1 LSAEDELG
9 EFRSAMIFLVPFDRS
24 FLDRS
29 WDWLRDPEIKRLTM
43 APDFTRA
50 DQLAFFAHLPARED
64 YKIWGVVADTRPIGA
79 AGIKN
84 ISAGSGEAFLY
95 IGDKSWWG
103 RGAGVEILQLCE
115 AKARDLGL
123 TELRMEAAPWN
134 ERSVRA
140 FEKAGF
146 IVQGSGDDDLIRM
159 AKQLA
164 PTARRKSTPAA
175 TQSRG
180 RLVENEFM
188 ASNLDLLFNQP
199 EYFRLHD
206 NGTGRFFQWQEG
218 ERIVGAVHF
227 TSVAE
232 GIFRS
237 PALGTFGGY
246 SFDGDPNPPRMLAF
260 HDAVEE
266 RLREIGARE
275 LEILLA
281 PADHD
286 QAAFATVVYV
296 LQSRGFQIGRTDLN
310 YSLEV
315 NDQPFERRISYG
327 NRKRLKKC
335 AREGVLARQ
344 FGNDR
349 LDDVYEVIARNR
361 AQKNYP
367 VSMTLEGLREMVEL
381 FPDRFS
387 LFGAEFEGALI
398 ASAVCIALTGD
409 ILYVFYWGD
418 LPGHSE
424 RSPIVPVAEQIYSFA
439 QEHGF
444 RLLDAGISTVA
455 GEPNLGLI
463 HFKRGLGFSESLKLR
478 MTKALG

>member
-1 LSAEDELG
+1 LASPVQG
-9 EFRSAMIFLVPFDRS
+9 SIFLVPFDRS

-29 WDWLRDPEIKRLTM
+29 WDWLRDPEIKKLTM
-43 APDFTRA
+43 APDFNRE
-50 DQLAFFAHLPARED
+50 DQLAFFAGLPRRAD
-64 YKIWGVVADTRPIGA
+64 YKIWGVVAGAQPIGA
-79 AGIKN
+79 AGIKR
-84 ISAGSGEAFLY
+84 ISGESGEAFLY
-95 IGDKSWWG
+95 IGDKAWWG
-103 RGAGVEILQLCE
+103 RGAGLEILRLCE
-115 AKARDLGL
+115 AKAQELGL
-123 TELRMEAAPWN
+123 RELRMEAAPGN

-140 FEKAGF
+140 FAKAGF
-146 IVQGSGDDDLIRM
+146 VAEAHGEDQMVRM
-159 AKQLA
+159 RKQLA
-164 PTARRKSTPAA
+164 PVVRPKRPVSPEG
-175 TQSRG
+175 RG
-180 RLVENEFM
+180 RLVENAFM
-188 ASNLDLLFNQP
+188 PSNIDLLFNQP

-206 NGTGRFFQWQEG
+206 NGSGRFFQWQESD
-218 ERIVGAVHF
+218 RVVGAVHF
-227 TSVAE
+227 TEVAE
-232 GIFRS
+232 GIYRS

-260 HDAVEE
+260 HDAIEH
-266 RLREIGARE
+266 RLRGIGARE

-315 NDQPFERRISYG
+315 NGDPFDQRISYG

-344 FGNDR
+344 LGNDC
-349 LDDVYEVIARNR
+349 LADVYDVIARNR

-367 VSMTLEGLREMVEL
+367 VSMTLEALSQMVEL

-387 LFGAEFEGALI
+387 LFGAEHDGTLI
-398 ASAVCIALTGD
+398 ASAVCIALTSD

-424 RSPIVPVAEQIYSFA
+424 RSPIVPVAEQVYGFA
-439 QEHGF
+439 REHGF

-478 MTKALG
+478 MTKRLD